1 MGFNAYRP
9 GRVKRGDLLMLGAA
23 ILVIAALLLWVVLG

>member
-9 GRVKRGDLLMLGAA
+9 GRIKTADLA
-23 ILVIAALLLWVVLG
+23 IFLTALAVLVALVVWAFSA

>member
-9 GRVKRGDLLMLGAA
+9 GRIKTADLVMLGAA
-23 ILVIAALLLWVVLG
+23 IAIIVAMIVWAVS